1 MAITRLRALGVTD
14 GTLTNT
20 QINASAAIAKTK
32 LAALDI
38 VNADVNASAAIVSS
52 KLGTLSGA
60 QFPTGSIIQT
70 LQANKTD
77 TQLIESA
84 SFVDILTQAITPSA
98 TSSGI
103 LVMAYLSVNGNGHY
117 DVRVTRNDVNI
128 ENASGTGVGIGN
140 QVGSNRTRST
150 AHFYDVTNFNTTY
163 SSNTPCIVLLDYP
176 DTTSAVTYKIK
187 AASPYD
193 GTNYDVDINRQHSD
207 SDTSWAATTIT
218 TLTVQ
223 EIKG

>member
-1 MAITRLRALGVTD
+1 MS
-14 GTLTNT
+14 
-20 QINASAAIAKTK
+20 NARN
-32 LAALDI
+32 LANL
-38 VNADVNASAAIVSS
+38 
-52 KLGTLSGA
+52 LGTSTTVPSVSM
-60 QFPTGSIIQT
+60 PTGSVLQT

-103 LVMAYLSVNGNGHY
+103 LVMAYLSVSGYGHY
-117 DVRVTRNDVNI
+117 DVKVTRNDANI

-140 QVGSNRTRST
+140 QVGSNRQRSA
-150 AHFYDVTNFNTTY
+150 AHFYDVTNWNSTY
-163 SSNTPCIVLLDYP
+163 SSNVPCIVLLDYP

-193 GTNYDVDINRQHSD
+193 GTNYDIDINRQHSD
-207 SDTSWAATTIT
+207 NDLGWAATAIT